1 MRLTDSCDIA
11 FRVLIYAAEKEGAL
25 FRIEDIVAFY
35 GVSRSTTM
43 KVVNTLTRSG
53 LLLAKRGRSGG
64 LQLGKATDDIALGEV
79 VRLIEPDFAVVE
91 CLRPDNTCPITPM
104 CALPAPLIA
113 ATNAFLETLDRYT
126 LTDIAIGPK
135 RMFPLSYQHRNLDA
149 KT

>member
-64 LQLGKATDDIALGEV
+64 LQLGKHTDEITLGEV
-79 VRLIEPDFAVVE
+79 VRLMEPDFAVVE
-91 CLRPDNTCPITPM
+91 CLRPENTCPITPI
-104 CALPAPLIA
+104 CSLPAPLLE

-126 LTDIAIGPK
+126 LTDIAIGPG
-135 RMFPLSYQHRNLDA
+135 RSFPLNYQPKH
-149 KT
+149 

>member
-11 FRVLIYAAEKEGAL
+11 FRVLIYAAEKEGSL
-25 FRIEDIVAFY
+25 FRIEDVVAFY

-64 LQLGKATDDIALGEV
+64 LQLGMSKDEIELGEV
-79 VRLIEPDFAVVE
+79 VRLMEPDFAVVE
-91 CLRPDNTCPITPM
+91 CMRPENTCPITPI
-104 CALPAPLIA
+104 CALPAPLVA

-135 RMFPLSYQHRNLDA
+135 RMFPLNYQP
-149 KT
+149 KP

>member
-11 FRVLIYAAEKEGAL
+11 FRVLIYAAEKEGSL
-25 FRIEDIVAFY
+25 FRIEDVVAFY

-64 LQLGKATDDIALGEV
+64 LQLGMSKDEIVLGEV
-79 VRLIEPDFAVVE
+79 VRLMEPDFAVVE
-91 CLRPDNTCPITPM
+91 CMRPENTCPITPI
-104 CALPAPLIA
+104 CALPAPLVA

-135 RMFPLSYQHRNLDA
+135 RMFPLNYQP
-149 KT
+149 KP

>member
-25 FRIEDIVAFY
+25 FRIEDVVTFY

-53 LLLAKRGRSGG
+53 LLLAIRGRSGG
-64 LQLGKATDDIALGEV
+64 LQLGKETDEIALGEV
-79 VRLIEPDFAVVE
+79 VRLMEPDFAVVE
-91 CLRPDNTCPITPM
+91 CLRSGNTCPITPI

-113 ATNAFLETLDRYT
+113 ATNAFLETLDRYS

-135 RMFPLSYQHRNLDA
+135 RMFPLNFQA
-149 KT
+149 KP